1 MPPVHHGLR
10 EGRYLPNEDG
20 PILRRLI
27 KIGGLFVSGWLAVWG
42 VASLAAPKVV
52 DSVVARVLPRIQGGR
67 LAVDSLSYGQIQ
79 VSPSLLRLGSADVS
93 AAFDLAPTDE
103 IQLSSTFLAD
113 RVGVRLSSPLSM
125 RGDLNLENFEVAFH
139 ENDRPQRLPFD
150 RLTNGFLHIEDLPLL
165 DPRQAALEVFE
176 GLEDLFIDNELVGNF
191 EFSGDVLVRI
201 HDVTYPALLYTERR
215 EEQFRLRFSK
225 PDLEA
230 MVEAAGVALSPEQIE
245 IVSLY
250 PIRVPFL
257 FDITRQARNLSSEFF
272 PEDFWHRDAL
282 RHVSW
287 SFLLTQEFG
296 PDFALE
302 VTNAQETKSGNT
314 PNERA
319 MDFHNNA
326 LGRQFAADGTRLGQ
340 LPLLVQSHPDVIRH
354 PDEVD
359 SRVELLR

>member
-1 MPPVHHGLR
+1 MHLGLR
-10 EGRYLPNEDG
+10 GGRCH
-20 PILRRLI
+20 PIENGLVLRRLI
-27 KIGGLFVSGWLAVWG
+27 KIGGLLVIIWIVVWG
-42 VASLAAPKVV
+42 VASLAAPAVV
-52 DSVVARVLPRIQGGR
+52 DNIVAKVLPRIQGGR
-67 LAVDSLSYGQIQ
+67 LAVDSLSYGKIQ
-79 VSPSLLRLGSADVS
+79 VSPSLLELGSENVS

-103 IQLSSTFLAD
+103 IQLSSTFVAE
-113 RVGVRLSSPLSM
+113 RVGVRLSNPVSM
-125 RGDLNLENFEVAFH
+125 RGDLNLENFEVVFH
-139 ENDRPQRLPFD
+139 ETDRPQRLPFD
-150 RLTNGFLHIEDLPLL
+150 RLTNGFLHIEGLPLL
-165 DPRQAALEVFE
+165 DPRQAALEVFA

-201 HDVTYPALLYTERR
+201 RDVTYPALLYTERR
-215 EEQFRLRFSK
+215 GEQFRLRFSK
-225 PDLEA
+225 PDLET
-230 MVEAAGVALSPEQIE
+230 MVAAAGVALSAEQIE

-257 FDITRQARNLSSEFF
+257 VDITRQARTLSSEFF
-272 PEDFWHRDAL
+272 PDDFWHRDAL
-282 RHVSW
+282 RHLSW

-302 VTNAQETKSGNT
+302 VTNAQETKTGNT

-326 LGRQFAADGTRLGQ
+326 LGRQFAADGTRLQQ

-359 SRVELLR
+359 SRIDLLR